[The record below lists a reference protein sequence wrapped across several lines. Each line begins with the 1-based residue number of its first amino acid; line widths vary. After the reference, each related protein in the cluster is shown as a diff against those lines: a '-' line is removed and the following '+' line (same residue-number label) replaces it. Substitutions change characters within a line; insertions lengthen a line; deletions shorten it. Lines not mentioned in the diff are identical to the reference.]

1 MHHCIDQDSALGLA
15 VIVTCVPPSWLE
27 SQEEEGVATPGG
39 NRATEGGRGGGGEA
53 VRLGTSW
60 RDGQMDA
67 PPMRDLVLSYG
78 VESREGKGRGKNE
91 DRRDREASGGRDG
104 RRLKNQGHR

>member
-1 MHHCIDQDSALGLA
+1 MPH
-15 VIVTCVPPSWLE
+15 P
-27 SQEEEGVATPGG
+27 EG
-39 NRATEGGRGGGGEA
+39 TERLKGAGEGGGEA
-53 VRLGTSW
+53 IRLGTSW

-67 PPMRDLVLSYG
+67 PPMRDLVISYG
-78 VESREGKGRGKNE
+78 VESRGGRAEKKNE